1 MVNRQ
6 QAAADLAE
14 VRLRLASVQRFP
26 GFSGVA
32 AAASGVIGIAA
43 GVLQGALAPH
53 PSTAPELRL
62 YLTIWLSTLAVALGL
77 NYGAVGIWLIRN
89 HGRHAVEQ
97 SRLAA
102 VAILPAI
109 VFGGTLTLAL
119 ADANVWRVL
128 PGLWY
133 GAYAVGLF
141 ATRTMVPASILTV
154 AGAFG
159 IAAVALLLPFSAF
172 SLAWWVMPLGF
183 GIGQIVIGVC
193 LARERAEPWL

>member
-1 MVNRQ
+1 MNRQ

-14 VRLRLASVQRFP
+14 VRLRLAGVQRFP

-32 AAASGVIGIAA
+32 AVASGVACIAA
-43 GVLQGALAPH
+43 GILQGLAAPH
-53 PSTAPELRL
+53 PSSTLELRL
-62 YLTIWLSTLAVALGL
+62 YLTIWLSTLAVALAL
-77 NYGAVGIWLIRN
+77 NYGAVGIWLIHN

-102 VAILPAI
+102 VAIVPSI

-119 ADANVWRVL
+119 AASNVWQL
-128 PGLWY
+128 MPGIWY
-133 GAYAVGLF
+133 GAYAVGLL
-141 ATRTMVPASILTV
+141 ASRTLVPGSVLTV

-159 IAAVALLLPFSAF
+159 VASIALLLPFSAF

-183 GIGQIVIGVC
+183 GIGQIAIGIC
-193 LARERAEPWL
+193 LARDRSEPWL